1 MSYTVQQGQEQ
12 ILQVLAEAAEEIGF
26 ALASLGEAHEQLD
39 DQTAERLESELFRAV
54 QLAYGRLRRTYTD
67 FAKRSGLQTPTLAQR
82 AAGAPGA
89 GVKHI
94 IESAIAATEK
104 ANSDLIELQDSMLPV
119 EVGDEQLRA
128 GIAEVRELIDGLR
141 GHARDFVRVLGR

>member
-1 MSYTVQQGQEQ
+1 MSYTVQGREQ
-12 ILQVLAEAAEEIGF
+12 ILQVLTEAADEIGF

-39 DQTAERLESELFRAV
+39 DQTAERLEGELFRSV

-67 FAKRSGLQTPTLAQR
+67 FAKRSGLETQPLAQR
-82 AAGAPGA
+82 TAGAPGA

-94 IESAIAATEK
+94 IESAVTATDK
-104 ANSDLIELQDSMLPV
+104 ANSELSELQDSMLPV

-128 GIAEVRELIDGLR
+128 GISEVRELIDGLR
-141 GHARDFVRVLGR
+141 GRARDFVRILGR